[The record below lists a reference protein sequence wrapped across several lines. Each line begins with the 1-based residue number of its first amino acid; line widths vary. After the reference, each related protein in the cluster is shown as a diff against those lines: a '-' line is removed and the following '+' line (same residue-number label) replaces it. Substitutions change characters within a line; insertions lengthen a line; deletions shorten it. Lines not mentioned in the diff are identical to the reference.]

1 MYLLEPFE
9 GLLGELV
16 VCAVLLEVLPEAWED
31 GLEVFEGSGHLC
43 GGAGCFA
50 AGDGDSRCGATGR
63 GVNEGAV
70 CLAVGSLRRLLH
82 RAERAMVGGQKG
94 PRQRSGGAEGR
105 STISI

>member
-43 GGAGCFA
+43 GGAGGFA
-50 AGDGDSRCGATGR
+50 AGNRDSPMRCDWPVCECR
-63 GVNEGAV
+63 GGI
-70 CLAVGSLRRLLH
+70 LSDR
-82 RAERAMVGGQKG
+82 
-94 PRQRSGGAEGR
+94 
-105 STISI
+105 